1 MESRQEVIS
10 IKILLKNAI
19 KPFKLINAILV
30 LVLSIIYI
38 FAPFKSNQ
46 YTYEWNPKVDG
57 NSSRLTL
64 LELNPKEFDIHLP
77 CIAIEQQKKWI
88 FEALGGPAFLFEAD
102 ANYFYFTTGI
112 PQSNSLVLNKFPRTN
127 LSENCST
134 VLKFDDEFNGIKIT
148 NGNVTKSYTLIR
160 DTKFF
165 FSSHVNWNESLEN
178 EDFLLKVKT
187 KSLVGTEKTL
197 LKTIVFFLI
206 AFILLLYFQTS
217 LIRFLSIIHKF
228 RIKVEWYDLSA
239 FIVIILSIFTV
250 SPMADDGIYLINA
263 RILETVGDLIQFSYP
278 VTFPTGHIHAWIN
291 GISSTFN
298 LGFFY
303 ARIIPGLILYLN
315 WKLISLISVNFQS
328 STHKSK
334 IMLFSFWSLFVF
346 SFGIT
351 LRPEPYI
358 SLIFL
363 GLIYFLIKSNPD
375 RLSDSISY
383 SIIGTSLALAIH
395 QSGFVI
401 LFASIPVWIIGF
413 NRRSSFIYDFE
424 KIYYSL
430 VIAVLI
436 FFQNSS
442 LFLFFKRYQNFER
455 VNSWPQAF
463 TGDFRWGYPP
473 YLEYMRI
480 IHLKLATPSQILLV
494 TLTLFVFLTL
504 LISYSYV
511 KKSSIV
517 QDLNIYMIYLSI
529 LSAPFGLILAPSKW
543 AGHYAAIFP
552 VLIIGYFI
560 IRKFSNKFVLFHC
573 ILILIS
579 IFSLTLPWKNGG
591 SDTLNIYFNFR
602 TRYFESYLDYTLLIF
617 FSALFVFVLYLVV
630 SSFIK
635 SPSVKYTYTLSAF
648 VIVLNPFMQ
657 NLPNLVDSLNRDQS
671 WTFSR
676 QIFREILKEDGECGM
691 FNTVEVLKIPIDFET
706 GTFVFNQGNYAYF
719 SCLNPILPEMGVW
732 RYPKYSVGGI
742 PIWDQQRL
750 ANKSNI
756 EKVHCPTF
764 KSRSFEDEN
773 DRCIYKWT
781 SLIPEMRLVSSEKVY
796 VY

>member
-1 MESRQEVIS
+1 MESRHWVMS
-10 IKILLKNAI
+10 IKILMKNTI

-30 LVLSIIYI
+30 LMLSIIYI
-38 FAPFKSNQ
+38 FAPFKSDQ

-64 LELNPKEFDIHLP
+64 LELNPKEFEINLP
-77 CIAIEQQKKWI
+77 CIAIEQQKEWI

-112 PQSNSLVLNKFPRTN
+112 PNSNSLVLNKFPRTN
-127 LSENCST
+127 LNENCST
-134 VLKFDDEFNGIKIT
+134 VLKFDDDLNGIRIT
-148 NGNVTKSYTLIR
+148 SGNVTKSYRLIQ

-165 FSSHVNWNESLEN
+165 FSSYVKWNDNLDS

-187 KSLVGTEKTL
+187 KTLVGTEKAL
-197 LKTIVFFLI
+197 LKTVIFFLI
-206 AFILLLYFQTS
+206 VSILLFNLRAL
-217 LIRFLSIIHKF
+217 LIRYLRVFHKF
-228 RIKVEWYDLSA
+228 KIQVDVYDLLA
-239 FIVIILSIFTV
+239 IFVVIFAIFTV
-250 SPMADDGIYLINA
+250 APMADDGIYLIQA
-263 RILETVGDLIQFSYP
+263 RILETVGSLIQFHYP
-278 VTFPTGHIHAWIN
+278 VTFPTGHIHARLN
-291 GISSTFN
+291 GISSSFN

-315 WKLISLISVNFQS
+315 WKLTSLISVNLQNA
-328 STHKSK
+328 THKSK

-363 GLIYFLIKSNPD
+363 GLIYFLVKSNPD

-401 LFASIPVWIIGF
+401 LFASLPVWILGF
-413 NRRSSFIYDFE
+413 NRRSSIKHDFE

-473 YLEYMRI
+473 YFEYMRI
-480 IHLKLATPSQILLV
+480 IHLKFATPSQILLV
-494 TLTLFVFLTL
+494 TLTFFVFLTL

-517 QDLNIYMIYLSI
+517 QHLNIYMIYLSL

-543 AGHYAAIFP
+543 AGHYAALFP

-560 IRKFSNKFVLFHC
+560 IRKFSIRFLLFHN

-579 IFSLTLPWKNGG
+579 IFSLILPWKNGG
-591 SDTLNIYFNFR
+591 SNTLNLNLDFR
-602 TRYFESYLDYTLLIF
+602 TRYFERGLDYKILIF
-617 FSALFVFVLYLVV
+617 CIALFVFILYVVV

-635 SPSVKYTYTLSAF
+635 SSSVKNTYILSAF
-648 VIVLNPFMQ
+648 IIVLNPFMQ
-657 NLPNLVDSLNRDQS
+657 ISPNLIDSLNRDQG

-676 QIFREILKEDGECGM
+676 QIFREILNEDGECGL
-691 FNTVEVLKIPIDFET
+691 FDKVEVAKIPIDLEM
-706 GTFVFNQGNYAYF
+706 GTFVFNQENYAYF

-742 PIWDQQRL
+742 PVWDQQRL

-756 EKVHCPTF
+756 EKVYCPTF
-764 KSRSFEDEN
+764 KNRSFEDEI